1 MYRSNKKVASI
12 YIYIY
17 IYSICIA
24 LVFFWSIRKT
34 SERLLHLL
42 REISSYQVELD
53 SKVVQ
58 ANREDTAKEKE
69 NTRIHSI

>member
-1 MYRSNKKVASI
+1 
-12 YIYIY
+12 
-17 IYSICIA
+17 
-24 LVFFWSIRKT
+24 
-34 SERLLHLL
+34 LHLL